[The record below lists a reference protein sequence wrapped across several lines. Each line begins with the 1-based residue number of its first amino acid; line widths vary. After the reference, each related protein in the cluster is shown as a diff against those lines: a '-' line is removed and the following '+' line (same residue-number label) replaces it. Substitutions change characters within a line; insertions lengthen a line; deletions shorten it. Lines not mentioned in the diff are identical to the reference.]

1 VDSATSG
8 DDRSLQDLGDGIDV
22 MAAWAH
28 ASQTVSLRRLFC
40 SSAVANQAVFSA
52 AWRVLKFG
60 GKPTVIF
67 ANKTRSLDILSYIG

>member
-1 VDSATSG
+1 
-8 DDRSLQDLGDGIDV
+8 LGARLSNGVIE
-22 MAAWAH
+22 A
-28 ASQTVSLRRLFC
+28 LFC

-67 ANKTRSLDILSYIG
+67 ANKTRSIALDILSYIG